1 MSARAPSANAT
12 RLRAL
17 DEAITSAALAV
28 REAAL
33 RAGFGNVA
41 CWRAADAIVKSAT
54 HALHALDVAPTGP
67 SAALRAD
74 ERCAAIYP
82 PMPIG
87 PEDIAAVH
95 QHMAGLRERVLT
107 FRQAPQTPRARSAAT
122 CPIEEISA

>member
-17 DEAITSAALAV
+17 DEAITSAALSV

-33 RAGFGNVA
+33 KAGFGNVA
-41 CWRAADAIVKSAT
+41 CWRAADAVVKGAT

-67 SAALRAD
+67 AAALRAD
-74 ERCAAIYP
+74 ERCAALHP

-87 PEDIAAVH
+87 REDVAAVH
-95 QHMAGLRERVLT
+95 QHMVGLRERVVA
-107 FRQAPQTPRARSAAT
+107 FRQTPQTPRARSAAT
-122 CPIEEISA
+122 CPIEEISS